1 MIFNNISQ
9 GENGGKEAAEILH
22 ESVRNYV
29 YNNLGDLT
37 SDYKIVTK
45 IYANLRGLGETAHK
59 AGIVSWPSAVEEFA
73 RGFTG
78 SKQLFDFIN
87 VGSGKDRADDKITGI
102 PAFVLSHCTA
112 TRVLTW
118 DRKF

>member
-1 MIFNNISQ
+1 MIFNQISQ
-9 GENGGKEAAEILH
+9 GENGGKEAAELLY
-22 ESVRNYV
+22 ESVRDYV

-45 IYANLRGLGETAHK
+45 IYANLRGLAETAFK
-59 AGIVSWPSAVEEFA
+59 AGIVSRPSAVEEFT

-102 PAFVLSHCTA
+102 LTIFLSRHIKIP
-112 TRVLTW
+112 VLTW
-118 DRKF
+118 GRKL